1 MMMMMMIYF
10 YIVGDMPTISE
21 VGTISQWLD
30 VKDWSSDWKLLWI
43 DGEIYGKLW
52 VPWNI
57 WEI

>member
-1 MMMMMMIYF
+1 MMMMMTMIYF

-43 DGEIYGKLW
+43 DGEIYGKL
-52 VPWNI
+52 
-57 WEI
+57 